1 MFTDSIG
8 MMMNLLSCEY
18 FITLILVVWFSFRG
32 ISVSVDFIIYGGWMV
47 KLKATLYFFV
57 GEIFEI
63 KASHLSASVS
73 SHPAVFKY

>member
-1 MFTDSIG
+1 
-8 MMMNLLSCEY
+8 
-18 FITLILVVWFSFRG
+18 
-32 ISVSVDFIIYGGWMV
+32 MV